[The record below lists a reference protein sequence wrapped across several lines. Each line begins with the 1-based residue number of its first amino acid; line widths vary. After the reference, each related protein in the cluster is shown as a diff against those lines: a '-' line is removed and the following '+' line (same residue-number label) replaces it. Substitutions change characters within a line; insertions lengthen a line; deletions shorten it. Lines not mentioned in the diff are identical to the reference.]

1 MTNTNTTAHT
11 DAKTAPR
18 VSLDSWAVLLALAAA
33 ILADR
38 QPLALPKPVV
48 TFLLLVPALAILI
61 RQPTVRVRLGAS

>member
-33 ILADR
+33 IL
-38 QPLALPKPVV
+38 
-48 TFLLLVPALAILI
+48 I
-61 RQPTVRVRLGAS
+61 RTGVIHRIPW